1 MNNNNLQPAF
11 ILFSRPFQDNS
22 VIIDVFSPA
31 VGRFGIVVKHGRAS
45 TGTHKSNS
53 NRNQQRRAL
62 LQPFVPVQL
71 SWQGRGELKSLLQ
84 IEADGTPMM
93 LQGERLFS
101 GLYLNELL
109 TRLLHR
115 YDAYPSLYAGY
126 VEALH
131 RLAGNQSLE
140 WILRRFELQLLNEL
154 GYGVDLVCDGVDGS
168 PLSPATDYRLTRDDG
183 FLPVYHE
190 SQTAQNKN
198 TFRGVDLLALA
209 AGEESEHLRPV
220 AKRLCRLLLAPHL
233 GDKPLQSRELMK
245 ALAMPVLSEPVLS
258 TPVKV

>member
-31 VGRFGIVVKHGRAS
+31 VGRFGIVVKHVRAS
-45 TGTHKSNS
+45 SRNQG

-84 IEADGTPMM
+84 IEADGASLQ

-115 YDAYPSLYAGY
+115 YDPHPDLYHY
-126 VEALH
+126 YIDALH
-131 RLAGNQSLE
+131 GLAGDQSLE

-233 GDKPLQSRELMK
+233 GDKPLQSRELMR
-245 ALAMPVLSEPVLS
+245 ALAMPVVS
-258 TPVKV
+258 TQVKA